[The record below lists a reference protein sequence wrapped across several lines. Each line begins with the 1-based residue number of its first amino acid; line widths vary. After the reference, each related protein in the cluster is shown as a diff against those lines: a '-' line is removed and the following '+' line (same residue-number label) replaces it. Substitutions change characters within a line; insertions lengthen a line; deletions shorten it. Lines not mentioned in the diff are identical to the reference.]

1 MSQLTLL
8 STPQAIA
15 SPTHPMAKESADFL
29 PKSAGRKQE
38 LFPFQT
44 KMVRETYDLIRANE
58 KRILWVA
65 APSAGKTRISG
76 QVMIDATQRAKKP
89 MRCAFVVEMDVLG
102 QQTLETYEKLGLHA
116 TLYKA
121 DKKFDMS
128 AQVVVISSQTLEQR
142 VKKGQSVT
150 ELLGNF
156 GLILG
161 DEIHTLSQRVGWR
174 LLNEAYAPS
183 STIFIGMTG
192 TPWLEGDRSL
202 YHHFD
207 RMVCAPQP
215 PELVKLGRLVI
226 VRGFPPQDELFED
239 SALKWNAKDNDFDLA
254 AQEDASISDQK
265 LQLVLQEYQKQGE
278 GRTAI
283 AYCSGIRHAKLLTRT
298 FLAAGVA
305 SEYQTGDTHPTER
318 KAQHARMESGET
330 KVLFSIGTCTKGYDA
345 PFVSCIILAR
355 AIGKKNPYHQ
365 MSCRGNRAHTYPDG
379 AAKIDCLLIDL
390 GGNIRR
396 FGHYPTDH
404 QDYSAALMP
413 PKRKQEATD
422 DYYKTCPECGME
434 KILSFAKL
442 CPGCGYEFGKGKD
455 EEETLFNLA
464 DFQLKE
470 FFTPLGSQQVQFV
483 RSHKARYFAENIN
496 PDNVAKEFA
505 AEFGFQPPLD
515 WHLWA
520 VFGRRSSKE
529 QRARYHAYLQGF
541 APHQYWIDRHMRLEF
556 GGEVKIPEFL
566 AKWKDKWWDIL
577 GVDKTATMEQV
588 KAAYLIGAK
597 HWHPDV
603 CSDLKHGT
611 EQMQMLNVAYE
622 EAKKLLCV

>member
-8 STPQAIA
+8 PTPQAIA
-15 SPTHPMAKESADFL
+15 IPRPPMAKESADFL

-38 LFPFQT
+38 LFSFQS

-102 QQTLETYEKLGLHA
+102 QQTLETYEKLGLNA

-128 AQVVVISSQTLEQR
+128 AQVVVISAQTLEQR

-161 DEIHTLSQRVGWR
+161 DEIHTLAQRAGWR

-226 VRGFPPQDELFED
+226 VRGFSPDDIFAATD
-239 SALKWNAKDNDFDLA
+239 LKWSAKDGDFDLT
-254 AQEDASISDQK
+254 AQEDAAIDDQK
-265 LQLVLQEYQKQGE
+265 LKLVVEKYLERGE

-283 AYCSGIRHAKLLTRT
+283 AYCSGILHAKLLTRA

-305 SEYQTGDTHPTER
+305 AEYQIGSTHPTER

-330 KVLFSIGTCTKGYDA
+330 KVLCSIGTCTKGYDA

-355 AIGKKNPYHQ
+355 AVGNKNLYHQ
-365 MSCRGNRAHTYPDG
+365 MACRGNRAHAYPDG
-379 AAKIDCLLIDL
+379 NIKGDCLLIDL
-390 GGNIRR
+390 GGNCDR
-396 FGHYPTDH
+396 FGHLPTDY

-413 PKRKQEATD
+413 PKRKQEKTD
-422 DYYKTCPECGME
+422 DYYKSCPECGME
-434 KILSFAKL
+434 KILPFAKL
-442 CPGCGYEFGKGKD
+442 CPNCGYEFGKGKD

-470 FFTPLGSQQVQFV
+470 YFTPLGSQQVQFV

-496 PDNVAKEFA
+496 PDNVANEFA

-529 QRARYHAYLQGF
+529 QKARYHTYLQGF
-541 APHQYWIDRHMRLEF
+541 APHDYWLDRHMRLEF
-556 GGEVKIPEFL
+556 GGEAKKIPEFL
-566 AKWKDKWWDIL
+566 AKWRDKWWDIL
-577 GVDKTATMEQV
+577 GIDKTATMEQV
-588 KAAYLIGAK
+588 KLAYLAGAK